1 MKQIKATLVLEHQEA
16 ATNAGNIANIL
27 IRKLL
32 EDSSKEED
40 FLKAIQVSSK
50 ASLALQRL
58 CSTLANLISMDHA
71 LLERQIELSEST
83 ARNNQI
89 NRHDCELVIGL
100 ARNWGLLKENCDEQI
115 DKIIEQ
121 YENNERGNHE

>member
-16 ATNAGNIANIL
+16 ATNARNIANIL

>member
-16 ATNAGNIANIL
+16 ATNARNIANIL

-32 EDSSKEED
+32 EDSSNEED